1 MRLPKTVK
9 QMSEKL
15 PVNGFKWVKYFII
28 PYTSTLI
35 KLSHLYQEFCVHY
48 IVIINDGG
56 GGGDG
61 IGGGW
66 LLHIRV
72 WVGDRGWVL
81 S

>member
-56 GGGDG
+56 GGGGQDRWG
-61 IGGGW
+61 VVASYQGLGGG
-66 LLHIRV
+66 
-72 WVGDRGWVL
+72 
-81 S
+81 